1 MTDANLLLGRLLPE
15 YFPSIFGPKEN
26 EPLDMK
32 ATRALFERMAVQ
44 VKRETGKDMSP
55 EDIALGFVKLIYN
68 RLMYPTHSY
77 QFHRRRE

>member
-26 EPLDMK
+26 EPLDTK

-44 VKRETGKDMSP
+44 VKSETGKDMSP
-55 EDIALGFVKLIYN
+55 EDIALGFVKLIYS
-68 RLMYPTHSY
+68 RLMYPTDSY
-77 QFHRRRE
+77 QLH